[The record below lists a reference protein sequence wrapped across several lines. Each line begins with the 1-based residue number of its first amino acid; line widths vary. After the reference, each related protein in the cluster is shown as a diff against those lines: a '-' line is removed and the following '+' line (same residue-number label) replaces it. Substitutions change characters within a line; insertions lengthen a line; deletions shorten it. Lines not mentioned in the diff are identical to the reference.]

1 MKFGL
6 LITFLGIFSLQLFAQ
21 PGGQEKPKIG
31 IVSGKV
37 VDAKSSAA
45 VPYAKIFLL
54 SQSIQRQS
62 KQFLLTITF
71 NILFF
76 AINR

>member
-45 VPYAKIFLL
+45 VPYAKNI
-54 SQSIQRQS
+54 SIKSKRQRGCYRWA
-62 KQFLLTITF
+62 F
-71 NILFF
+71 
-76 AINR
+76 

>member
-37 VDAKSSAA
+37 VDAKDNSPMVGVSIKAKNATANTLTQADGSFRLA
-45 VPYAKIFLL
+45 VPER
-54 SQSIQRQS
+54 S
-62 KQFLLTITF
+62 
-71 NILFF
+71 
-76 AINR
+76 